1 MTVDNE
7 LVGGEPM
14 DDVQVGRQCWTAS
27 SMGGDGS
34 TTMHLS
40 VTRFWMTM
48 WLMEKRGTCGEAVHY
63 ARYRGRQGT
72 RCIAQLHTPSI
83 LKCLLTLTF

>member
-40 VTRFWMTM
+40 VTRFWTTM
-48 WLMEKRGTCGEAVHY
+48 WLMEKRC
-63 ARYRGRQGT
+63 
-72 RCIAQLHTPSI
+72 
-83 LKCLLTLTF
+83 